1 MATFYNQATLSYKG
15 ISVSSNI
22 ATGELVSALSAS
34 KTAVTD
40 TYSTGS
46 ELVYVVS
53 LVNSSASDVTALT
66 LTDDLGAY
74 EFGAETLVP
83 LTYVDGSIKYFI
95 DGVLQPAPTVTA
107 SDPLTVTGISV
118 PAGGTSTLIY
128 AAAVNSYAP
137 PEAGGSITNTA
148 SITGTGVTE
157 LTASETVTAAAESLL
172 DIAKSVSPTTVSEN
186 GEVTY
191 TFVITNSGAAEAGA
205 ADSVSVTDTFTP
217 ILSNIAVSFNGA
229 QMEKSVDYT
238 YNEVSGVF
246 ATVPG
251 SIIVPAA
258 TFTQDAVSGAW
269 SCEPGSV
276 ALTVT
281 GTI

>member
-15 ISVSSNI
+15 KSVTSNITAGEIISVL
-22 ATGELVSALSAS
+22 AAS

-40 TYSTGS
+40 TYAPGGEMVYIVTIVNTGS
-46 ELVYVVS
+46 
-53 LVNSSASDVTALT
+53 SDITGLT
-66 LTDDLGAY
+66 VTDDLGAY
-74 EFGAETLVP
+74 EFGTETLVP
-83 LTYVDGSIKYFI
+83 LSYVDGSIKYFI
-95 DGVLQPAPTVTA
+95 DGVLQPAPTVA
-107 SDPLTVTGISV
+107 AAEPLTVSGIEVS
-118 PAGGTSTLIY
+118 AGGASMLVY
-128 AAAVNSYAP
+128 AATANSFAP

-172 DIAKSVSPTTVSEN
+172 DITKSISPSTINES

-191 TFVITNSGAAEAGA
+191 TFVITNSGGAEAGA
-205 ADSVSVTDTFTP
+205 ADNVSVSDTFSP
-217 ILSNIAVSFNGA
+217 ILYDISVVYDGA
-229 QMEKSVDYT
+229 QIEKNVGYT
-238 YNEVSGVF
+238 YDELTGEF

-251 SIIVPAA
+251 EITVPAA
-258 TFTQDAVSGAW
+258 AFTQDETSGEW

-276 ALTVT
+276 TLTVT

>member
-258 TFTQDAVSGAW
+258 TFTQDAVSGEW